1 MREYASEAVTVSPPT
16 GERMMYGKGSV
27 VRSTLAFLR
36 AERGEGAVTAV
47 LDALRADARHCLTAA
62 EPTEEIPF
70 ALVRELWNGIDALL
84 GAADP
89 KWMDRAGAYSI
100 ESAGVQFYGGILRKS
115 NPTEFLTQSVSL
127 FRLFYR
133 PGDMEVVFAAPG
145 AAVLR
150 LVGFEA
156 GTPLFCQRQTGG
168 LRLALALA
176 GGAAAGARHVR
187 CVTEGDAFCEWELSW
202 QPG

>member
-1 MREYASEAVTVSPPT
+1 MTGRASEADTVPARGT
-16 GERMMYGKGSV
+16 GRAMYGKGSV

-36 AERGEGAVTAV
+36 AERGEGAVTQV
-47 LDALRADARHCLTAA
+47 LDALSPESRQRLTTA
-62 EPTEEIPF
+62 EATEEIPF
-70 ALVRELWNGIDALL
+70 ALVRELWNGVDALL

-145 AAVLR
+145 SAVLR
-150 LVGFEA
+150 LVGFEP
-156 GTPLFCQRQTGG
+156 GTPHFCQRQTGG
-168 LRLALALA
+168 LRQALTLA
-176 GGAAAGARHVR
+176 GGANPRTRHVR
-187 CVTEGDAFCEWELSW
+187 CELLGDAFCEWELGW
-202 QPG
+202 E